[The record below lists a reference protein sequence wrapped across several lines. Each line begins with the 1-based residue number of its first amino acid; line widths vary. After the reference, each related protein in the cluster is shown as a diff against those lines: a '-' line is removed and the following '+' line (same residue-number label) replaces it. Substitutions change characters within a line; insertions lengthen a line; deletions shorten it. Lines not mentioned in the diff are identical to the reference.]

1 MLSQASDKP
10 RTHRDWRMK
19 AENWA
24 SIGLN
29 DSALVCYR
37 EAARLARLAGDDI
50 ARADI
55 LNSISGIYI
64 YEGQFKPAEKLL
76 MEARSTLRARNDS
89 LRLRKVINNLGLL
102 YSRNADYAAANDCF
116 RQALSLCGTD
126 SIDRG
131 SILINI
137 ADMDMSRGY
146 YTQAY
151 ETLRHS
157 LHLFGTSRR
166 GTTGRIQA
174 ILNCALIETQRGNA
188 AKARRLV
195 AEARPLLPGADRR
208 RLPDNYS
215 QIADIHLNLGD
226 SLQALRDI
234 LAYEA
239 IHDSIEN
246 EKSREQVRRFVVAYD
261 AERLEQNNRMLM
273 LSMEKRNLYVVL
285 SLVIILAMGVFAF
298 MLWRRNVQQRHSNAI
313 IVNQRQQL
321 LEYER
326 EAHERETRQLGM
338 EIDEKKRRLTSFAID
353 LAAINELKARLA
365 ETLDKARRSLRA
377 GDAQE
382 ASGLI
387 GDAMNRLSLH
397 GESAVSD
404 DFRVYFEEVHP
415 EFFSRLKERFPAL
428 TQNDLRLCAFLQLG
442 MTTKEIAAL
451 IHREVRS
458 VESSR
463 LRLRKKLSVPS
474 ETSLADFLTETTGI
488 NQD

>member
-1 MLSQASDKP
+1 
-10 RTHRDWRMK
+10 
-19 AENWA
+19 
-24 SIGLN
+24 
-29 DSALVCYR
+29 
-37 EAARLARLAGDDI
+37 
-50 ARADI
+50 
-55 LNSISGIYI
+55 
-64 YEGQFKPAEKLL
+64 
-76 MEARSTLRARNDS
+76 
-89 LRLRKVINNLGLL
+89 
-102 YSRNADYAAANDCF
+102 
-116 RQALSLCGTD
+116 
-126 SIDRG
+126 
-131 SILINI
+131 
-137 ADMDMSRGY
+137 
-146 YTQAY
+146 
-151 ETLRHS
+151 
-157 LHLFGTSRR
+157 
-166 GTTGRIQA
+166 
-174 ILNCALIETQRGNA
+174 
-188 AKARRLV
+188 
-195 AEARPLLPGADRR
+195 
-208 RLPDNYS
+208 
-215 QIADIHLNLGD
+215 
-226 SLQALRDI
+226 
-234 LAYEA
+234 
-239 IHDSIEN
+239 
-246 EKSREQVRRFVVAYD
+246 
-261 AERLEQNNRMLM
+261 M

-285 SLVIILAMGVFAF
+285 SLVIILAMGAFAF
-298 MLWRRNVQQRHSNAI
+298 MLWRRNVQQRRSNAI

-387 GDAMNRLSLH
+387 GEAMNRLSLH

-474 ETSLADFLTETTGI
+474 ETSLADFLTEFT
-488 NQD
+488 